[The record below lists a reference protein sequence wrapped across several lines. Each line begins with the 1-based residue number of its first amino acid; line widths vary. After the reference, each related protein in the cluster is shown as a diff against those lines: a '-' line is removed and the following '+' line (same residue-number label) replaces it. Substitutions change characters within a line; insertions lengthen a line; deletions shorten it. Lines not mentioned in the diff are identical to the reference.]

1 MKSELQMLIAE
12 LEAEAE
18 LLQKELDQCLTDD
31 KNYKAAHRFQKCLGL
46 VNTKLKVLRH
56 LENTNIEKGKELEW
70 KIETLKNLMAEL
82 KQQFPTAFSQEMEI
96 KYQNKINA
104 LEAYKQEYEN
114 KPLPFHMDGEVLYTL
129 LGRLASNEIKKFTL
143 QLEKYD
149 AHIYFSKVNGE
160 LRIEVSTAEYYLG
173 PVNLFQNK
181 WNGLAGMGFTPTE
194 EGALLLFPFFD
205 QTMIPS
211 ILEILSR
218 LLYDVLGAQG
228 GNTAKIVV
236 G

>member
-1 MKSELQMLIAE
+1 MKSELQLLIAE

-18 LLQKELDQCLTDD
+18 LLQKELDQCLADD

-70 KIETLKNLMAEL
+70 QIETLKNLMAEF

-96 KYQNKINA
+96 KYQNKIKA
-104 LEAYKQEYEN
+104 LEAYKQEHEN
-114 KPLPFHMDGEVLYTL
+114 KLLPFHMDGEILYTL
-129 LGRLASNEIKKFTL
+129 LGRLAGNEIKKFTL

-149 AHIYFSKVNGE
+149 AQIYFTKVSGE
-160 LRIEVSTAEYYLG
+160 LRIEVSTAKYDLG
-173 PVNLFQNK
+173 PVNLCQKK
-181 WNGLAGMGFTPTE
+181 WSGLAGMGFTPTE